1 MSEDVKPRQ
10 FYIVESE
17 NYNKPPYLDSHRAYH
32 CKQAMYENIHVIELE
47 PTLQLMKEMCE
58 TLKENGLSHDFDCG
72 ISVNGRHEC
81 SCGYLKSKEVLEKYR
96 KFLEGIK

>member
-47 PTLQLMKEMCE
+47 PTLQLMQEMGEAILNEVRLDAKE
-58 TLKENGLSHDFDCG
+58 
-72 ISVNGRHEC
+72 
-81 SCGYLKSKEVLEKYR
+81 EVLEKYR
-96 KFLEGIK
+96 KFLEGIEK

>member
-1 MSEDVKPRQ
+1 MSETNKPRQ

-32 CKQAMYENIHVIELE
+32 CKQDMYENIHVIELE
-47 PTLQLMKEMCE
+47 PTLQLIKEMGE
-58 TLKENGLSHDFDCG
+58 ALRNIPDDEIIDNRDYF
-72 ISVNGRHEC
+72 ISGNANEA
-81 SCGYLKSKEVLEKYR
+81 LEKYR